1 LSFVVISSTVANAM
15 VLAKNHMPEFDT
27 EILRKDF
34 TVNDTEWEVLVDSV
48 YDTAQHFVSLYDFF
62 ALAKF
67 NENASPGIL

>member
-34 TVNDTEWEVLVDSV
+34 TEWEVLVDSV